1 MKKTIIIAVIV
12 GFVFAAHAHLYAS
25 ESTVDIEALK
35 EQIKKEIRNERP
47 WHDEIASWKIDV
59 HGFASQGFLYSDNYN
74 FLAPNSDGGSFSYN
88 EIGINFSK
96 DLTDKLRIGVQFLAR
111 DLGDIYNDEPEIDWA
126 YGDYHWL
133 DWLGIR
139 AGILKVPLGLYNET
153 RDVDMLR
160 TSVLLPDGVYHEP
173 YREFMMGLA
182 GVGIYGA
189 IPVGPVG
196 DMDYQVLAGT
206 TNLKDDGGIAKNYED
221 DVRST
226 WTAVGGGVYS
236 YLVDFDIDRFD
247 VEEMYVGSLVWRSP
261 WGLRLGG
268 TYNRASFVTKASSQV
283 NVMVPAGPGG
293 TYVDGGYFDD
303 VEVSMD
309 TFWIRNYTLSA
320 EYTWEDLVIAAEYW
334 NNTFETDATLNFATN
349 NFLDGTAPTNRRD
362 MYGYYFSAS
371 YRVNPWLELGSYISI
386 FHPWGDKTTL
396 EKTNNLNLPD
406 SKDFSKDIALSTRFD
421 INEYWT
427 FKLEGHRING
437 TGALLNREND
447 SYPDQRWW
455 LLAAKITFSF

>member
-1 MKKTIIIAVIV
+1 MMKKTIIIAAIV

-47 WHDEIASWKIDV
+47 WHDEIASWKIDI
-59 HGFASQGFLYSDNYN
+59 HGFASQGFLCSDNYN
-74 FLAPNSDGGSFSYN
+74 FLAPNTDGGSFSYN

-126 YGDYHWL
+126 YGDYHWQ

-153 RDVDMLR
+153 RDIDMLR

-182 GVGIYGA
+182 GVGFYGA

-196 DMDYQVLAGT
+196 DMDYQALAGT
-206 TNLKDDGGIAKNYED
+206 TNLKDDGGIAKAYED

-226 WTAVGGGVYS
+226 WAPAGGPAS
-236 YLVDFDIDRFD
+236 IAMSDFTIDSFD

-268 TYNRASFVTKASSQV
+268 TYNVASFVTNATSS
-283 NVMVPAGPGG
+283 AHLIIGG
-293 TYVDGGYFDD
+293 VDTGVVDTVD
-303 VEVSMD
+303 VEMD
-309 TFWIRNYTLSA
+309 TYWIRNYTLSA

-334 NNTFETDATLNFATN
+334 KNTFETDATLDFAVSP
-349 NFLDGTAPTNRRD
+349 DQAPPTQRRD
-362 MYGYYFSAS
+362 MYGYYLSAS
-371 YRVNPWLELGSYISI
+371 YRVNPWFELGSYISI
-386 FHPWGDKTTL
+386 FYPWGDKTTL
-396 EKTNNLNLPD
+396 ESTNNTNLPD

-421 INEYWT
+421 INEYWA
-427 FKLEGHRING
+427 FKVEGHRING